1 MIDWNRELQ
10 KGVGD
15 SGVPILCQGL
25 APYQSA
31 DWGKSRLDQT
41 GTQIRP
47 CYLTTRWFF
56 GLVALKAGTVEFW
69 WVCSRLEK
77 EKWGDG
83 P

>member
-1 MIDWNRELQ
+1 MINWNREFQ

-31 DWGKSRLDQT
+31 DWGKSRLNQN

-47 CYLTTRWFF
+47 CYLTPSSIRLQPTRDVDEAW
-56 GLVALKAGTVEFW
+56 
-69 WVCSRLEK
+69 
-77 EKWGDG
+77 
-83 P
+83 